1 MATSSAGIAA
11 AYATEINSCS
21 FNADSG
27 ARTRSRPQ
35 KFCDSVSIA
44 STLDVVGAGTF
55 SSTLDV
61 ASTATFAVPIVVM
74 GQTFTPTALFG
85 GTVLASGALVP
96 PSPSGGTFTN
106 ISVSGTATIANAVMD
121 AGSY

>member
-21 FNADSG
+21 FNADAG
-27 ARTRSRPQ
+27 PRVRSRPQ
-35 KFCDSVSIA
+35 QFCESVSIA

-61 ASTATFAVPIVVM
+61 ASTATFAVPIVVV

-85 GTVLASGALVP
+85 GMVLASGGLVP
-96 PSPSGGTFTN
+96 PTPSAGTFSNLT
-106 ISVSGTATIANAVMD
+106 VSGTATIANAVMD
-121 AGSY
+121 AGAY